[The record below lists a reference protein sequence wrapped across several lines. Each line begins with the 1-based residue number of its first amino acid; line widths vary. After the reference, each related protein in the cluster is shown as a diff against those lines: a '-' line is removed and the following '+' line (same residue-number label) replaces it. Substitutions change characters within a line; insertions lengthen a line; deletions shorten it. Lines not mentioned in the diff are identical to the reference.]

1 MKKNKKL
8 LMIGRPE
15 NAALLQM
22 YGAEVLIVR
31 DAEEI
36 NQVVKTIEENI
47 DAYGIILI
55 EAKLFTGEKM
65 IKKLRSLG
73 IPVLPIPTHRSEAMV
88 AFKNMEHMVTKAVG
102 MSLDFL
108 K

>member
-1 MKKNKKL
+1 MMLNKKL

-15 NAALLQM
+15 NTALLQM
-22 YGAEVLIVR
+22 YGAEVMLVR
-31 DAEEI
+31 DAEEM
-36 NQVVKTIEENI
+36 NQVVKTVEEHLE
-47 DAYGIILI
+47 AYGIILI
-55 EAKLFTGEKM
+55 EAKLFTGEKL

-73 IPVLPIPTHRSEAMV
+73 IPVLPIPTHRSEANV
-88 AFKNMEHMVTKAVG
+88 AHKNMEQMVNKAVG